1 MIGEIFVK
9 RADDKGRILISGFKG
24 KDVYIID
31 LGSGYF
37 ITDSKEVAE
46 VVSRHASKA
55 FSDEFLKLVEELF
68 PEEVEE
74 IVEKEV
80 VNKVEQ

>member
-1 MIGEIFVK
+1 MIGEILVK
-9 RADDKGRILISGFKG
+9 KADDKGRILISSFKG

-37 ITDSKEVAE
+37 ITDNKEVAE
-46 VVSRHASKA
+46 DVSRHASKA
-55 FSDEFLKLVEELF
+55 FSDEFLKLVEELS

-80 VNKVEQ
+80 VNKVE

>member
-1 MIGEIFVK
+1 MIGEILVK
-9 RADDKGRILISGFKG
+9 KADDKGRILISSFKG

-46 VVSRHASKA
+46 AVSRHASKA
-55 FSDEFLKLVEELF
+55 FSDEFLKLVEELS

-80 VNKVEQ
+80 VNKVE

>member
-1 MIGEIFVK
+1 MIGEILVK
-9 RADDKGRILISGFKG
+9 KADDKGRILISSFKG

-37 ITDSKEVAE
+37 ITDNKEVAE
-46 VVSRHASKA
+46 AVSRHASKV
-55 FSDEFLKLVEELF
+55 FSDEFLKLVEELS

-80 VNKVEQ
+80 VNKVE

>member
-1 MIGEIFVK
+1 MIGEILVK
-9 RADDKGRILISGFKG
+9 KADDKGRILISSFKG

-37 ITDSKEVAE
+37 ITDNKEVAE
-46 VVSRHASKA
+46 DVSRHASKA
-55 FSDEFLKLVEELF
+55 FSDEFLKLVEEVS

-80 VNKVEQ
+80 VNKVE